1 MEGFREMDIT
11 AEDLKKI
18 EWGDEEKGFFLR
30 KVKGKDEWQ
39 LIIRVYQSSREE
51 VLAEGILH
59 LFHYFPVV
67 RDLVLTYMLIEA
79 QKEEAIFEKA
89 EKI

>member
-1 MEGFREMDIT
+1 
-11 AEDLKKI
+11 
-18 EWGDEEKGFFLR
+18 
-30 KVKGKDEWQ
+30 
-39 LIIRVYQSSREE
+39 